1 MRRHEA
7 KEAIRVLEE
16 DIAAN
21 FRFCKKKQESEAF
34 YLSFLVVGSI
44 FVSVRP
50 FSAIEIPK

>member
-1 MRRHEA
+1 MLRHEA
-7 KEAIRVLEE
+7 KESIRVFEE

-21 FRFCKKKQESEAF
+21 FRFSKKQESEAF

-50 FSAIEIPK
+50 LSAIEIPK